1 MDIQALKLELVS
13 RIINTNKFS
22 VLMEVDKI
30 FQKEISADWW
40 DELPEE
46 VQESIMEGV
55 KDIKKGNVHNHDQM
69 IQEARQKY
77 GF

>member
-13 RIINTNKFS
+13 RIINTNKPS
-22 VLMEVDKI
+22 VLMEINKI

-40 DELPEE
+40 DEIPKE

-55 KDIKKGNVHNHDQM
+55 KDIEKGNTYNHDQVM
-69 IQEARQKY
+69 QEARQKY

>member
-13 RIINTNKFS
+13 RIINTNKPS
-22 VLMEVDKI
+22 LLL
-30 FQKEISADWW
+30 EINNILKKDDSADWW
-40 DELPEE
+40 DELPKE

-55 KDIKKGNVHNHDQM
+55 KDIEKGNLHNHDQVM
-69 IQEARQKY
+69 QEARQKY

>member
-1 MDIQALKLELVS
+1 LI
-13 RIINTNKFS
+13 
-22 VLMEVDKI
+22 EVDRL
-30 FQKEISADWW
+30 FQKENSADWW

-46 VQESIMEGV
+46 IQESILEGM
-55 KDIKKGNVHNHDQM
+55 KDIEKGNSFSHDQV

>member
-13 RIINTNKFS
+13 RIINTNKPS
-22 VLMEVDKI
+22 VLMEINKI

-40 DELPEE
+40 DEIPKE

-55 KDIKKGNVHNHDQM
+55 KDIEKGNT
-69 IQEARQKY
+69 
-77 GF
+77 

>member
-13 RIINTNKFS
+13 KIINTNKPS
-22 VLMEVDKI
+22 VLLEVERL
-30 FQKEISADWW
+30 FQNDHSADWW

-46 VQESIMEGV
+46 IQESILEGII
-55 KDIKKGNVHNHDQM
+55 DIEKGKSYSHDQVM
-69 IQEARQKY
+69 KEARQKY